1 MYSAVVG
8 QEVCKGDE
16 SLEGEVHSD
25 WSSEADN
32 VKLRANQIE
41 ADPLA
46 TTEVAEELN
55 VNHSTAVWH
64 LKQIGKVKRLNKWVH
79 LELTTNQ
86 KNHVEVSSY
95 FMQQRTTSRLFC
107 DVQ

>member
-32 VKLRANQIE
+32 NQLKGSSKPILSQLYE
-41 ADPLA
+41 KTLKNS
-46 TTEVAEELN
+46 V
-55 VNHSTAVWH
+55 STILWSCG
-64 LKQIGKVKRLNKWVH
+64 I
-79 LELTTNQ
+79 
-86 KNHVEVSSY
+86 
-95 FMQQRTTSRLFC
+95 
-107 DVQ
+107 